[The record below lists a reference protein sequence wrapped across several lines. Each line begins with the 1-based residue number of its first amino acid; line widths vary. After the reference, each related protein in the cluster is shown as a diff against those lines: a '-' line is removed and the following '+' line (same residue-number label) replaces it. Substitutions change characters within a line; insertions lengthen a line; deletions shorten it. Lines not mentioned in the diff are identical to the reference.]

1 MKILIQYIKPFKG
14 LVLLAFLLAAINQ
27 TFSLFDPMIFGKLID
42 EFAKNPFLDPAGNER
57 TQAMFLKGVGNMLLL
72 LVGTAMVSRIA
83 KAFQDYI
90 VNVIIQKF
98 GAALFTDGLKH
109 SMQLPY
115 QAFEDQR
122 SGETLSILTKA
133 RADCEKFISYV
144 INVVFGIV
152 VSVVFVSVYATRLH
166 WSIVPIYIG
175 GASMIA
181 YVTNLLSKKIK
192 VIQKNIVK
200 ETTSLAGTTTE
211 SLRNIELVK
220 SLGLT
225 TQEINRLNN
234 NTYKILAL
242 ELKKVKNIRS
252 LSFIQGT
259 MVNAL
264 RQVITF
270 TLMWLI
276 FKEILTV
283 GQLISLQFYSFFI
296 FGPLQEIGSIILSYR
311 ETEASLNNFDAL
323 MKKPID
329 TPPANPIAIGEIE
342 QLAFKQVGFQHQT
355 ANFKAIDQISFE
367 AKKGETIAFV
377 GPSGAGKSTLV
388 KLLVGLY
395 QPQEGEILMN
405 GVNTAQIDM
414 SELRNQI
421 SFVTQDTQLF
431 AGTIKENLA
440 FVAPAAT
447 EEDMLLALT
456 KASCA
461 NILDKGGNGLATVI
475 GEGGLKLSGGEKQRL
490 SIARALL
497 RHPHLLIFDEAT
509 SSLDSLT
516 EESITDTIRD
526 LSKEREQITI
536 MIAHRLSTIIHATR
550 IYVLEKGTVIES
562 GNHQSLLE
570 EKGLYMPCGDNKLEN
585 VKDTNYLS
593 SLSNLFFKYS
603 ITEGSSS
610 PSISLNSNSIAFVL
624 NLISSKETKIDTVKV
639 SKLAAK
645 MNFAIAW

>member
-1 MKILIQYIKPFKG
+1 MKILFKYIRPYRP
-14 LVLLAFLLAAINQ
+14 LVLLAFVLAAINQ

-42 EFAKNPFLDPAGNER
+42 QFAKSPFIDASGNARDE
-57 TQAMFLKGVGNMLLL
+57 AAFLKGVGNMLLL

-83 KAFQDYI
+83 KAFQDYV

-133 RADCEKFISYV
+133 RTDCEKFISYV
-144 INVVFGIV
+144 VNVLFGII
-152 VSVVFVSVYATRLH
+152 VSVVFVSIYATRLH
-166 WSIVPIYIG
+166 WSIIPIYIG

-192 VIQKNIVK
+192 SIQKNIVK
-200 ETTSLAGTTTE
+200 ETTTLAGTTTE

-296 FGPLQEIGSIILSYR
+296 FGPLQEIGSIIMSYR
-311 ETEASLNNFDAL
+311 ETEASLQNFEAL
-323 MKKPID
+323 MNKPTEQ
-329 TPPANPIAIGEIE
+329 TPSNPTNVGAIE
-342 QLAFKQVGFQHQT
+342 QLAFENVGFQHQT
-355 ANFKAIDQISFE
+355 ANFKAIDNINFI
-367 AKKGETIAFV
+367 AKKGETVAFV

-395 QPQEGEILMN
+395 TNQEGSILVN
-405 GVNTAQIDM
+405 GIDTRNIDM
-414 SELRNQI
+414 NALRNQI

-440 FVAPAAT
+440 FVAPEAT
-447 EEDMLLALT
+447 DEAMLEALT
-456 KASCA
+456 KASCT

-509 SSLDSLT
+509 SSLDSIT
-516 EESITDTIRD
+516 EESITDTIRE
-526 LSKEREQITI
+526 LSTERDQITI
-536 MIAHRLSTIIHATR
+536 MIAHRLSTIIHANR
-550 IYVLEKGTVIES
+550 IYVLEKGKVIEE
-562 GNHQSLLE
+562 GTHQSLLE
-570 EKGLYMPCGDNKLEN
+570 EKGLYYAMWRQQIGERK
-585 VKDTNYLS
+585 
-593 SLSNLFFKYS
+593 SN
-603 ITEGSSS
+603 
-610 PSISLNSNSIAFVL
+610 
-624 NLISSKETKIDTVKV
+624 
-639 SKLAAK
+639 
-645 MNFAIAW
+645 

>member
-342 QLAFKQVGFQHQT
+342 ALAFKQVGFQHQT

-395 QPQEGEILMN
+395 QPQEGEILVN

-414 SELRNQI
+414 SALRNQI

-447 EEDMLLALT
+447 EDEMLLALT

-562 GNHQSLLE
+562 GNHQSLIE
-570 EKGLYMPCGDNKLEN
+570 EKGLYYAMWRQQIGERK
-585 VKDTNYLS
+585 
-593 SLSNLFFKYS
+593 
-603 ITEGSSS
+603 GH
-610 PSISLNSNSIAFVL
+610 
-624 NLISSKETKIDTVKV
+624 
-639 SKLAAK
+639 
-645 MNFAIAW
+645 

>member
-14 LVLLAFLLAAINQ
+14 LVFLAFLLAAINQ

-42 EFAKNPFLDPAGNER
+42 GFAKNPFLDPTGNER
-57 TQAMFLKGVGNMLLL
+57 TQSMFLQGVGNMLLL

-152 VSVVFVSVYATRLH
+152 VSVVFVSIYATRLH
-166 WSIVPIYIG
+166 WSIIPIYIG

-225 TQEINRLNN
+225 SQEINRLNN

-296 FGPLQEIGSIILSYR
+296 FGPLQEIGSIIMSYR

-395 QPQEGEILMN
+395 EPQEGEILMN

-414 SELRNQI
+414 SALRNQI

-431 AGTIKENLA
+431 AGTIQENLA
-440 FVAPAAT
+440 FVAPNAT
-447 EEDMLLALT
+447 EEEMLLALT

-570 EKGLYMPCGDNKLEN
+570 EKGLYYAMWRQQIGERK
-585 VKDTNYLS
+585 
-593 SLSNLFFKYS
+593 
-603 ITEGSSS
+603 GH
-610 PSISLNSNSIAFVL
+610 
-624 NLISSKETKIDTVKV
+624 
-639 SKLAAK
+639 
-645 MNFAIAW
+645 